1 MTLESSDD
9 GVTWGNMM
17 DISVMVSRPEWDYVG
32 MGPGGIQLPTG
43 RLIMCMS
50 GGGGRI
56 DDRNSIIKILYTQ
69 Q

>member
-17 DISVMVSRPEWDYVG
+17 DISVMVSWPDWDYFR

-50 GGGGRI
+50 GGGGNR
-56 DDRNSIIKILYTQ
+56 
-69 Q
+69 

>member
-9 GVTWGNMM
+9 GITWGNMI
-17 DISVMVSRPEWDYVG
+17 DISMMVTWPEWNYVG

-50 GGGGRI
+50 GGGGG
-56 DDRNSIIKILYTQ
+56 NQ
-69 Q
+69 